1 MVNRRVV
8 NRSLPYPGHVLRWLL
23 APRWSAETGEWDT
36 EGDALRRELTSHAN
50 DGVISSAAIL
60 QGLLSAGATGH
71 EAVIGVLALMTV
83 GVLTSAGTAFGEA
96 SAERRSQLA
105 IVADEQRR
113 LAQAPEEELEELVE
127 HYRAK
132 GLSEELSRAVAEELH
147 AKDALAAQLDAEF
160 DLDAPAT
167 AWWPLRMAAY
177 AGLAFLAGS
186 LLPLLLSLVLPT
198 GWIGEVTVPV
208 VALSLVVSG
217 WIGSRSEHGRAWVAI
232 LRTVVIGVVVLG
244 ISTLAGSLVT
254 F

>member
-1 MVNRRVV
+1 MNRRVV

-132 GLSEELSRAVAEELH
+132 GLSDELSRAVAEELH

-167 AWWPLRMAAY
+167 AWWPLRM
-177 AGLAFLAGS
+177 
-186 LLPLLLSLVLPT
+186 
-198 GWIGEVTVPV
+198 
-208 VALSLVVSG
+208 
-217 WIGSRSEHGRAWVAI
+217 
-232 LRTVVIGVVVLG
+232 
-244 ISTLAGSLVT
+244 
-254 F
+254 